1 MLQKIENW
9 FFKFRFWVLASFV
22 LLTIIMGYFA
32 VQIRM
37 DAGFYKQ
44 LPSSHSFV
52 KTYYEYQNDLSGTN
66 SITVAL
72 RSTEGDIF
80 NQNYYY
86 ENWTEKNDN
95 KLLEFILP
103 LENIEIIRN
112 LSLNIENLEDINL
125 IEKKLISK
133 KLLFVPLNLESF
145 LYCKKKNFEIFNF
158 KENIDN
164 NFHKNTLKLTKEFL
178 EKLKFKRTLHYSL
191 KAEIIFF
198 LRFSY

>member
-1 MLQKIENW
+1 ME
-9 FFKFRFWVLASFV
+9 R
-22 LLTIIMGYFA
+22 
-32 VQIRM
+32 
-37 DAGFYKQ
+37 
-44 LPSSHSFV
+44 
-52 KTYYEYQNDLSGTN
+52 
-66 SITVAL
+66 
-72 RSTEGDIF
+72 DICF
-80 NQNYYY
+80 
-86 ENWTEKNDN
+86 
-95 KLLEFILP
+95 
-103 LENIEIIRN
+103 
-112 LSLNIENLEDINL
+112 IENLEDINL

-198 LRFSY
+198 LRFRLNSILFIIEIIDKIKKKFYINYSIWSQKKIS